1 MKKILVVFAL
11 FAALIFVVSC
21 GGGSKTGDSTD
32 TGEVVNDED
41 SDTADSD
48 SPSDTDPNG
57 GESNPGSDDNGDS
70 DDSGNNGSGGNNN
83 NDAGIHLGIIG
94 FNYELHTM
102 DIQLLSNVSNFT
114 NFIDNLQRD
123 INTALFYSAD
133 TALDMMKAYNKPP
146 KLEHVALV
154 TFTDGI
160 DNHST
165 SQEFKPEYDDPED
178 YGKDVHNRI
187 VKEKILG
194 LPVESY
200 VIGLRTQDEIPD
212 SILPKFETMLKDLA
226 SSDSNAFQVS
236 DMNEVKKHF
245 ADIADSLI
253 KVSTSINYGVYM
265 PGGYPTGQ
273 IRYTFDNANSAE
285 SSKLYIE
292 GTYNKKTATLENIV
306 YKGFAK
312 GATSIKAENG
322 PKGTLYF
329 QFDNLRYTDGST
341 VSEGLSFTLWQQID
355 GGAWKSETEI
365 TSADYPPTVDVD
377 LSSALIMLVLD
388 CTTSLTPDNFRMMR
402 EAAKEF
408 VRILGNGGS
417 GNGGDN
423 SGTCGNHVVDVYE
436 TCDGDSIEC
445 SALSSNYTSGYAT
458 CMADCTG
465 YDTNSC
471 SSNGGGTSTLPECSS
486 STTSFPCKDSSTNYI
501 WSQRYSMQWEA
512 AKDHCTSLNL
522 SNYGGYSIG
531 WHLPTIDEL
540 KTLLIWNKANS
551 CKVSETNNCLA
562 WDGCWTCETCTEQG
576 TASTSSNTCSNWGTF
591 YSDGRY
597 SKFGET
603 GYFWS
608 SSILSDDS
616 DYAWYVD
623 FGSGS
628 VSNVYLYY
636 DIDVR
641 CVR

>member
-1 MKKILVVFAL
+1 MKRFFMCFAVL
-11 FAALIFVVSC
+11 AAMIFMLSC
-21 GGGSKTGDSTD
+21 GGSSS
-32 TGEVVNDED
+32 NDNNS
-41 SDTADSD
+41 SD
-48 SPSDTDPNG
+48 NG
-57 GESNPGSDDNGDS
+57 NDYSNTDDNGG
-70 DDSGNNGSGGNNN
+70 SGGSGGNGSGNGN
-83 NDAGIHLGIIG
+83 ESGNSNGAGIHLGIIG

-114 NFIDNLQRD
+114 NFIDGLQRD

-187 VKEKILG
+187 VNEKILG

-236 DMNEVKKHF
+236 DMNEVKQHF
-245 ADIADSLI
+245 ANIADSLI

-285 SSKLYIE
+285 SSKLYID

-306 YKGFAK
+306 YQGFAK

-329 QFDNLRYTDGST
+329 QFDDLRYTDGST

-388 CTTSLTPDNFRMMR
+388 CTTSLTPDNFRMMQ

-417 GNGGDN
+417 GNGGNNGGGNGGNNDGDN
-423 SGTCGNHVVDVYE
+423 GGDNGDSDYYSDNDNGDSTSDDDPDNGECYYYCIGNDYSQYSCNDEIYDECGEDGCNPSTGYCYDNEEPDSECYYY
-436 TCDGDSIEC
+436 CDGDYSTYSCNEYDYEYC
-445 SALSSNYTSGYAT
+445 EYGCNSS
-458 CMADCTG
+458 TG
-465 YDTNSC
+465 YC
-471 SSNGGGTSTLPECSS
+471 
-486 STTSFPCKDSSTNYI
+486 
-501 WSQRYSMQWEA
+501 
-512 AKDHCTSLNL
+512 
-522 SNYGGYSIG
+522 
-531 WHLPTIDEL
+531 
-540 KTLLIWNKANS
+540 
-551 CKVSETNNCLA
+551 
-562 WDGCWTCETCTEQG
+562 
-576 TASTSSNTCSNWGTF
+576 
-591 YSDGRY
+591 
-597 SKFGET
+597 
-603 GYFWS
+603 
-608 SSILSDDS
+608 
-616 DYAWYVD
+616 
-623 FGSGS
+623 
-628 VSNVYLYY
+628 YY
-636 DIDVR
+636 
-641 CVR
+641 